1 MTAPGDTPSAASR
14 SGADREGHVFEL
26 ELMGGNTERR
36 YRKMR
41 PEVEA
46 MPWGT
51 LGLAGTS
58 PEELAAARLA
68 WTDAAYQEHRTAAG
82 CAILLRALIEARA
95 PIDLIAVASRFPL
108 DELVHVELCARMAM
122 ECGGGTEIV
131 FDPSQMVQDPD
142 PAERALMRAAE
153 CAVKF
158 FCVGEAVSVPLLR
171 GAWHAARHPLPKA
184 VLGRIVKDEAAHG
197 VFGFSFLD
205 WALPELRERDLVV
218 LGRAADRA
226 IAVFYRQWDQI
237 AKNRKN
243 PRHDG
248 DVLGWLRTDDFL
260 ELARKS
266 MQAHVIDRLEAR
278 GIPISAQLPPN
289 D

>member
-1 MTAPGDTPSAASR
+1 MTAPGDTPSASPR
-14 SGADREGHVFEL
+14 SGADPEGHVFEL
-26 ELMGGNTERR
+26 ELLGGNTERR

-51 LGLAGTS
+51 LDLSGAS
-58 PEELAAARLA
+58 PEYVTAARLA

-82 CAILLRALIEARA
+82 CAIMLRALVEASA

-108 DELVHVELCARMAM
+108 DEMVHVELCARMAM

-131 FDPSQMVQDPD
+131 FDPSQMVQGPD

-153 CAVKF
+153 CAVRF

-171 GAWHAARHPLPKA
+171 AAWHEAHHPLPKA

-205 WALPELRERDLVV
+205 WALPELCQQDLVV

-226 IAVFYRQWDQI
+226 IAVFYRQWVDV

-243 PRHDG
+243 PCHDG
-248 DVLGWLRTDDFL
+248 DVLGSLRTDDYL

-266 MQAHVIDRLEAR
+266 MQAHVIDPLEAR
-278 GIPISAQLPPN
+278 AIPISAQLPPN